1 MSNQKHSVVIIGGGT
16 GGISAAALLR
26 RKAPHL
32 DIALIDPAE
41 FHYYQPAWTLVGGGA
56 YDAKKTERPLASL
69 IPNGVKHIAQKVVK
83 LLPEENQVELANGTT
98 IAYDHL
104 VVAAGIQINWGAIK
118 GLEESL
124 GKNGVTSNYSY
135 QHAPYTWELVKNFKG
150 GKALFTQPVGAV
162 KCPGAPQK
170 AVYLSADYF
179 SKHGIQADVEF
190 RSGGASIFGVPFYA
204 KALNKVV
211 AAYKV
216 DARYGQSLVEV
227 RGAEK
232 IAVFEYV
239 KDGEKVQEEVSY
251 DLLHVVPPQSAPSF
265 IKESPL
271 ADEAG
276 WLEVDQHSLRHQRFA
291 NVFGLGDCTSSPNS
305 KTAAAIK
312 SQTPILVGN
321 LLQAIAKEVTSH
333 RYDGY
338 AACPI
343 TTADGEV
350 LLAEFTYGGKVA
362 PTFRVDPR
370 IPRAFYWWLKRSF
383 IPVFYWQWLLKG
395 RNIKPL
401 HKHIEFSEELPAKVE
416 ALESAHQG

>member
-1 MSNQKHSVVIIGGGT
+1 MSSQKHSVVIIGGGT
-16 GGISAAALLR
+16 GGISTAALLR
-26 RKAPHL
+26 RKAPNL

-56 YDAKKTERPLASL
+56 YDAKKTQRPLASL
-69 IPNGVKHIAQKVVK
+69 IPAGVKHIAQKVVK

-170 AVYLSADYF
+170 AVYLSAEHF
-179 SKHGIQADVEF
+179 IKNGVKADVEF
-190 RSGGASIFGVPFYA
+190 RSGGGSIFGVAFYA

-211 AAYKV
+211 ASYNI
-216 DARYGQSLVEV
+216 DAKYGQSLIEV
-227 RGAEK
+227 RGNEK
-232 IAVFEYV
+232 IAVFEYER
-239 KDGEKVQEEVSY
+239 DGEKVQEEVAY

-276 WLEVDQHSLRHQRFA
+276 WLDVDKHSLRHTRFA
-291 NVFGLGDCTSSPNS
+291 NVFGIGDCSNSPNS

-312 SQTPILVGN
+312 SQTPIVVNN
-321 LLQAIAKEVTSH
+321 LLQAIAKEVVNH

-343 TTADGEV
+343 TTANGKV
-350 LLAEFTYGGKVA
+350 LLAEFTYGGEIA

-370 IPRAFYWWLKRSF
+370 IPRGFYWWLKRSF
-383 IPVFYWQWLLKG
+383 IPAFYWNWLLKG
-395 RNIKPL
+395 HNIKPL
-401 HKHIEFSEELPAKVE
+401 HKHIEFSDELPAKVE
-416 ALESAHQG
+416 ALEPAQRA